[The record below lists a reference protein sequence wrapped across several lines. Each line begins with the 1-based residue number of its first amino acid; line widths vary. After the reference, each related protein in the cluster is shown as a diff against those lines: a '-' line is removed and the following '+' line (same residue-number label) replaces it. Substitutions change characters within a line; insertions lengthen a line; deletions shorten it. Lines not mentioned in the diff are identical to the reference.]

1 MTAKKGPA
9 QQEPL
14 LNTVAR
20 KLGHAAGTLTNVA
33 QGLTGNL
40 SALPEAVS
48 TKIRGAATA
57 GAPSPENRSARKKT
71 RPAASR
77 KRKSAAGGE
86 KRNSAAGKSS
96 GSRRKSTTSK
106 TKKK

>member
-40 SALPEAVS
+40 SALTRGCFDKDTRGRNCGRSVAGESQREKKDSSRREPEAE
-48 TKIRGAATA
+48 KCRRRGEAKFC
-57 GAPSPENRSARKKT
+57 GWQVKWEPSKVHHE
-71 RPAASR
+71 
-77 KRKSAAGGE
+77 
-86 KRNSAAGKSS
+86 
-96 GSRRKSTTSK
+96 
-106 TKKK
+106 